1 MTSEV
6 IIYVGVDEKVE
17 TKKDHVGA
25 FLATG
30 PSVSPVIAD
39 WEKRLWKYTV
49 PS

>member
-17 TKKDHVGA
+17 TKKDHIGA
-25 FLATG
+25 FLETG
-30 PSVSPVIAD
+30 PVIVD